1 MNSLLLKQTAVYGS
15 GGAILAGLYEVLRG
29 SSKESGGG
37 GGPSVVLKHVP
48 KVPYVN
54 GQQSLVTLLVEIEPC
69 IWKCDRVSWL
79 RLVTAMENLIETR
92 FLVESD
98 PGNTSIRDRVR
109 AFSYYQRF
117 KDSLQRITVRL
128 EQSDK
133 ADVREVIR
141 IQRLVKDVSNHAHNH
156 LSVIVYH
163 TRDVLC

>member
-1 MNSLLLKQTAVYGS
+1 LKQTAIYGS
-15 GGAILAGLYEVLRG
+15 GGAILAGLYEVFRSSSRG
-29 SSKESGGG
+29 TSSS
-37 GGPSVVLKHVP
+37 PSVAIQHVP

-54 GQQSLVTLLVEIEPC
+54 SQEELVSLLVEMEPC
-69 IWKCDRVSWL
+69 VWKCDRVSWL
-79 RLVTAMENLIETR
+79 RLVNALDNLIETR
-92 FLVESD
+92 VMVESEPD
-98 PGNTSIRDRVR
+98 RTSIRDRVR

-117 KDSLQRITVRL
+117 KDSLKRILIRL

-141 IQRLVKDVSNHAHNH
+141 IQRIVKDVSNHAHNH